1 MRKLLSFFRMVNLIG
16 FVQQVSSMSMEA
28 GLVGK
33 IILSIFIKCRIGFLK
48 L

>member
-33 IILSIFIKCRIGFLK
+33 IRDYEKISVN
-48 L
+48 